1 MAKKGTAQKR
11 PVLQWTMAGVGAA
24 VTAAAIGLMAWE
36 AVQPGAPPALSA
48 RIVKV
53 ETTSAGHVATVLV
66 SNAGDDTAAAVSVE
80 AELGD
85 QTATA
90 TLDYVPGHGQAE
102 AYVMFQADPRAAA
115 VRVKAWA
122 AP

>member
-1 MAKKGTAQKR
+1 
-11 PVLQWTMAGVGAA
+11 MAGVGAA

-36 AVQPGAPPALSA
+36 AVQPSAPPALSA

-102 AYVMFQADPRAAA
+102 AYVMFHADPRAAA
-115 VRVKAWA
+115 VRVKAWS